1 MPLTLLSSEIDLLL
15 FHHSSLPSAQFTA
28 VFGEKAGLNGDSSHP
43 RSTSFFSNL
52 FVSRRAQRRHCP
64 LQVLALDQH
73 IMRIKRRNREDRD
86 PRFRQRFEER
96 CQHASHRKWEGP
108 FEFQREPSTLDRR
121 SVWHRVSQA
130 DVFAVDNGKFFAR
143 AYHAEKPALRR
154 PSRGARIGGQPAHG
168 QRLHQNAVFQILRQL
183 RKEGYYISQP
193 TRRRRAGRPARGLA
207 PQGRARRPSLHR
219 GTRSRFTASLRPSAR
234 SGISSRQRTKRS
246 FR

>member
-28 VFGEKAGLNGDSSHP
+28 VFGEKAGLNGDSTHP

-52 FVSRRAQRRHCP
+52 FVSRRAQRSHRL

-73 IMRIKRRNREDRD
+73 IIRIKRRNREDRD
-86 PRFRQRFEER
+86 SRFRQRLQER
-96 CQHASHRKWEGP
+96 RQHASHRKWKRP

-121 SVWHRVSQA
+121 SVRHMVSQA

-143 AYHAEKPALRR
+143 AYHAEKPALHR
-154 PSRGARIGGQPAHG
+154 PARNACIGGKPAHG
-168 QRLHQNAVFQILRQL
+168 QPLHKNAIFQMVRQL

-193 TRRRRAGRPARGLA
+193 TWRWRAGRPARPPHCPRTGET
-207 PQGRARRPSLHR
+207 PV
-219 GTRSRFTASLRPSAR
+219 AR
-234 SGISSRQRTKRS
+234 SWNPVVLYCISPPIGT
-246 FR
+246 